1 MDQKEEVT
9 PKVETPS
16 LPKIVYATQM
26 SRLVSGAIV
35 IIPTA
40 ALWVAFY
47 IFILRSVWF
56 VRIDSN
62 VRGIII
68 MAVFI
73 VPLIV
78 AAVVGNILKQHFY
91 ERFQK

>member
-1 MDQKEEVT
+1 MDSKEEIT
-9 PKVETPS
+9 PKAETPS

-40 ALWVAFY
+40 ALWIVFY
-47 IFILRSVWF
+47 VFILRSVWF
-56 VRIDSN
+56 VRIDTN

-73 VPLIV
+73 VPLIA
-78 AAVVGNILKQHFY
+78 AAVIGNILRQHFY
-91 ERFQK
+91 EKFQK